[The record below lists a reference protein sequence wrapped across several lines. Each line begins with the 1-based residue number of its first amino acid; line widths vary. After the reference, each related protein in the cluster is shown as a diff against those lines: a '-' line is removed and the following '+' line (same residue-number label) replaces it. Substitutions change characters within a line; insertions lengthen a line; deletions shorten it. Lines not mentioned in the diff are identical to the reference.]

1 MQLKQVLL
9 WLAGP
14 TTATA
19 RKNALVASTAITLS
33 VAIAC
38 TSSLA
43 RGRDRS
49 PSPERSGG
57 GKIAF
62 TRVQEDVRR
71 PGSDY
76 RFEAEI
82 WVMNEDGTHPKRLT
96 HNTSDDFGAAWSPD
110 GKRIAFGATQFGPD
124 GRGGLVMTGQSIFLV
139 DIEGTAQVRLTD
151 SAMRAQFPS
160 WSSDGKTIVFHGSRS
175 GGPGPP
181 ELFLI
186 DPNGTTLRQLT
197 ENTWSDARPDW
208 SPDDRRIAFQSD
220 REGSVEIHVMNA
232 DGSDPRQLTRDP
244 PGVINQAPDWSPD
257 GKRILF
263 QSNRDGNVEIY
274 VMDADGGNQ
283 TRLTHHPGRDL
294 DAEWSADGTRIA
306 FDRDIPPVDEEIRQ
320 LFIMRADGSDP
331 TQLTGLPSKNGHA
344 AWHRGRIP

>member
-1 MQLKQVLL
+1 
-9 WLAGP
+9 
-14 TTATA
+14 
-19 RKNALVASTAITLS
+19 
-33 VAIAC
+33 
-38 TSSLA
+38 
-43 RGRDRS
+43 
-49 PSPERSGG
+49 
-57 GKIAF
+57 
-62 TRVQEDVRR
+62 
-71 PGSDY
+71 
-76 RFEAEI
+76 
-82 WVMNEDGTHPKRLT
+82 
-96 HNTSDDFGAAWSPD
+96 
-110 GKRIAFGATQFGPD
+110 
-124 GRGGLVMTGQSIFLV
+124 
-139 DIEGTAQVRLTD
+139 
-151 SAMRAQFPS
+151 
-160 WSSDGKTIVFHGSRS
+160 
-175 GGPGPP
+175 
-181 ELFLI
+181 
-186 DPNGTTLRQLT
+186 
-197 ENTWSDARPDW
+197 
-208 SPDDRRIAFQSD
+208 
-220 REGSVEIHVMNA
+220 MNA